1 MTVCEKEQTRRFPV
15 NPMIPRWLG
24 CKGDG
29 PRRTEFFAN
38 RGRAAPGMAVC
49 EESGFSAGI
58 GLNEIKDLERH
69 LGLVFANHPYRK
81 AGEEVCEAA
90 EFE

>member
-1 MTVCEKEQTRRFPV
+1 
-15 NPMIPRWLG
+15 
-24 CKGDG
+24 
-29 PRRTEFFAN
+29 
-38 RGRAAPGMAVC
+38 MAVC